1 MIEYQNEQEKKNKKK
16 IIFEFVE
23 MEAFNDYR
31 GKIDIYERNANL
43 RKKYKK

>member
-1 MIEYQNEQEKKNKKK
+1 MSKKKKNKKK

-31 GKIDIYERNANL
+31 GKINIYERNENL
-43 RKKYKK
+43 KKKI